1 MMAISIWRVLAKFL
15 SYSRDCVHDKPIEK
29 LESSETLKSA
39 TDYGDIWHRSFS
51 HFLELIYSCSQEKR
65 GVKVISKIL

>member
-1 MMAISIWRVLAKFL
+1 MMTISIWRVSAKFL
-15 SYSRDCVHDKPIEK
+15 SYSRDCVHDKLIEK

-39 TDYGDIWHRSFS
+39 TDYGDIWHRSLS
-51 HFLELIYSCSQEKR
+51 LFLELIYSCSQEKR